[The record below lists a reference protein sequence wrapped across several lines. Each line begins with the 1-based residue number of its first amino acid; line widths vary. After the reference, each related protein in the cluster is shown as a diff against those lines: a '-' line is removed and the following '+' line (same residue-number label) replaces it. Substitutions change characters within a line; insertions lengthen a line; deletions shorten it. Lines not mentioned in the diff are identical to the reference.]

1 MQLPDAEVQQ
11 QAVGATPHR
20 KEQTYSAFRQ
30 MVDRQCRNPL
40 SEWTGDSLQVCVC
53 VSVCVQVCVDI
64 YVKNKP
70 IMLTEINRQT
80 QI

>member
-53 VSVCVQVCVDI
+53 VCVDI

>member
-30 MVDRQCRNPL
+30 MVGRQCRNPL

-53 VSVCVQVCVDI
+53 VCVRTSLCG
-64 YVKNKP
+64 YLCEK
-70 IMLTEINRQT
+70 
-80 QI
+80 